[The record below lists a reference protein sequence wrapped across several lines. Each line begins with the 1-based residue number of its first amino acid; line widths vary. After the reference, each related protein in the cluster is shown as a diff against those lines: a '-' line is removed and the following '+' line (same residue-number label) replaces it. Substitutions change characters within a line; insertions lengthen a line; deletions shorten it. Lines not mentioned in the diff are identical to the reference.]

1 MRDGF
6 SIYDTHTHIGVARH
20 SGRRFSADELLAS
33 MDRAG
38 VDRSMAIPFPVVEDY
53 RVAHD
58 EIGRAVRE
66 HPDRFGGAACL
77 YPFIAEAEFRAEV
90 KRCAE
95 EFGFRALKFQP
106 QYQAL
111 NPVSDRSDFLFEA
124 ALENGMAVI
133 CHTGTGAP
141 FALPSLYIMP
151 ARKFPELP
159 IVLAHAGGSVYCL
172 EAVVA
177 AAVCPNIYV
186 ELSSLMPHHIAEV
199 MAHVPASRLM
209 IGSDLPQSVG
219 AEIGKILGMEIGDEA
234 KRAILWRTGRRVFD
248 GTED

>member
-1 MRDGF
+1 MRGGF

-38 VDRSMAIPFPVVEDY
+38 VDRSMVIPFPVVEDY
-53 RVAHD
+53 RAAHD
-58 EIGRAVRE
+58 EIGRAVRA
-66 HPDRFGGAACL
+66 HPDRFSGAACL
-77 YPFIAEAEFRAEV
+77 YPFLPETEFRAEI

-124 ALENGMAVI
+124 ALENRMAVI

-151 ARKFPELP
+151 ARKFPSLP

-172 EAVVA
+172 EAIVA

-199 MAHVPASRLM
+199 MAHVSPSRLM
-209 IGSDLPQSVG
+209 IGSDLPQSVDS
-219 AEIGKILGMEIGDEA
+219 EIGKILGLGIDDEA
-234 KRAILWRTGRRVFD
+234 KRDILWRTGRRVFD
-248 GTED
+248 RADD

>member
-6 SIYDTHTHIGVARH
+6 RIYDTHTHIGAARH

-33 MDRAG
+33 MDLAG
-38 VDRSMAIPFPVVEDY
+38 VDRSMVIPFPVVEDY
-53 RVAHD
+53 RATHD
-58 EIGRAVRE
+58 QIGRAVRR
-66 HPDRFGGAACL
+66 HPDRLSGAACL
-77 YPFIAEAEFRAEV
+77 YPFVPEAEFRAEI

-124 ALENGMAVI
+124 ALENRLAVI

-177 AAVCPNIYV
+177 AALCPNIYV
-186 ELSSLMPHHIAEV
+186 ELSSLMPHHIADV
-199 MAHVPASRLM
+199 MTQVPASRLM
-209 IGSDLPQSVG
+209 IGSDLPQSVE
-219 AEIGKILGMEIGDEA
+219 AEIGKILGMEIGAEE
-234 KRAILWRTGRRVFD
+234 KRDILWRTGRRVFD
-248 GTED
+248 GVEE